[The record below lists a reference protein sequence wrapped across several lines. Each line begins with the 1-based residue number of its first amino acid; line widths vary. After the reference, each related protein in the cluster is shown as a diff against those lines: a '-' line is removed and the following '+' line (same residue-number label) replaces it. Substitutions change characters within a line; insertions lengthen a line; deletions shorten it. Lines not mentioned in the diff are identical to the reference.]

1 MNYTGPN
8 WQDVIK
14 RHKDEYHRRE
24 DAKFKMALRMYR
36 GDPWTQEERGSP
48 LRRVSFNMLFAI
60 IESATAAT
68 VPNNLQFTVYKDP
81 KTTETAWESYLA
93 RADRV
98 GDWRGEACLSM
109 VDAMLTGRSV
119 LKVSPGRPCSRIRT
133 VDPRRVFF
141 DLTVRRPADIQ
152 YFIELCPMTLEELE
166 RKCRGRKPVYRLP
179 DSVTDLRALQTNYP
193 EWLSEAA
200 NKTGGESWIPVWEVV
215 DVGRQTVTHWIE
227 NVNEPLCI
235 WTGDD
240 YFNPY
245 CLYNLNLN
253 GEDCRGLSE
262 VQLVEETVTAIN
274 RILVYWAEIV
284 RKQVPV
290 TLYDTSATNED
301 EMRRVTQASPGALV
315 GVNAGG
321 KPLSTVFTNLPV
333 AAVPPDMVVFMQK
346 LEQIVAYVSATSD
359 MARGQTVGAR
369 TATELAVIQAKDQN
383 RIQHR
388 VARFNAAWEEA
399 ARKALSLAKV
409 DFPDLADPYE
419 IEMIA
424 YSPIEKN
431 REVLRERFLQ
441 AYSIMSAHPD
451 QFDQAEVDRLLVD
464 VFNLPMSVL
473 KVAAPQTAPQLPAPA
488 PLPEAAAPPPMP
500 PSPENAAI
508 PPEVKNRL
516 AAAGAAP
523 EA

>member
-1 MNYTGPN
+1 MKYTGPN

-14 RHKDEYHRRE
+14 RHKDEYKRRE
-24 DAKFKMALRMYR
+24 DAKFKQALRMYR

-60 IESATAAT
+60 VESATAAT

-81 KTTETAWESYLA
+81 KTTETAWEAYLA
-93 RADRV
+93 NADRD
-98 GDWRGEACLSM
+98 GDWSGEACLSM
-109 VDAMLTGRSV
+109 VDAMLTGRSI
-119 LKVSPGRPCSRIRT
+119 LKVSPGKPWSQIRA

-141 DLTVRRPADIQ
+141 DLTVRRPRDIG
-152 YFIELCPMTLEELE
+152 YFIELCPMTLDELE
-166 RKCRGRKPVYRLP
+166 SKLKGRKPVYQLP
-179 DSVTDLRALQTNYP
+179 ESITDIKALQTSYP

-200 NKTGGESWIPVWEVV
+200 NKTGGDVWIPVWEVV
-215 DVGRQTVTHWIE
+215 DVNRKTVTHWIE
-227 NVNEPLCI
+227 NVDQPLCM

-245 CLYNLNLN
+245 CLYNLNLD

-284 RKQVPV
+284 RKQLPI
-290 TLYDTSATNED
+290 TLYDTAATNED
-301 EMRRVTQASPGALV
+301 EMKRVTQASPGALV
-315 GVNAGG
+315 GINASG
-321 KPLSTVFTNLPV
+321 KSLASVFANLPV
-333 AAVPPDMVVFMQK
+333 APVPPDMINFMLK

-359 MARGQTVGAR
+359 MARGQTVGAK
-369 TATELAVIQAKDQN
+369 TATELALIQAKDQN

-388 VARFNAAWEEA
+388 VARFNRAWEGA
-399 ARKALSLAKV
+399 AMKALELAKV
-409 DFPDLADPYE
+409 EFPDLPAPSR
-419 IEMIA
+419 ITMIA

-441 AYSIMSAHPD
+441 AYGIMSARPD
-451 QFDQAEVDRLLVD
+451 QFDQAEVDRL
-464 VFNLPMSVL
+464 FAEINNLPMSVL
-473 KVAAPQTAPQLPAPA
+473 KAATATPT
-488 PLPEAAAPPPMP
+488 PEAA
-500 PSPENAAI
+500 SPELPPAPTI
-508 PPEVKNRL
+508 PEPATPTPVIPTEVSNRL
-516 AAAGAAP
+516 SAAGAAP